1 MYAEIHMGEP
11 FGITIY
17 NVVKSKQL
25 RRNLEIG
32 SWSGAG
38 STNCFFKAMSE
49 LGGDLHFDCVEIVE
63 DKFKELSDRYKD
75 NSFVHCHNKSS
86 ISYDELVYK
95 NFYEIWESPFNKIP
109 KHIHGKELVKSWFDR
124 DVATIKSASSMNLSL
139 ATPYDGVLI
148 DGSEFTGYSEFLL
161 IKDKARVIFLDDV
174 HNAFKCFQ
182 IHDELLNDASWTC
195 LVDAP
200 YVRNGFSIFEKI

>member
-17 NVVKSKQL
+17 NIVRSKQL

-38 STNCFFKAMSE
+38 STNCFFQAMLD
-49 LGGDLHFDCVEIVE
+49 LGGDLHLDCVEIVE
-63 DKFKELSDRYKD
+63 DKFKELSNRYKD

-86 ISYDELVYK
+86 ISYKELVYK
-95 NFYEIWESPFNKIP
+95 NFDEIWNSPYNKIP
-109 KHIHGKELVKSWFDR
+109 KHFHSKELVKSWYDR
-124 DVATIKSASSMNLSL
+124 DVECIKESESLNLS
-139 ATPYDGVLI
+139 TMPFYDGVLI

-182 IHDELLNDASWTC
+182 IHDELSKDPAWSC

-200 YVRNGFSIFEKI
+200 QVRNGFSVFERI